1 MTSIVE
7 QRVLSVFDLVEEPRD
22 ELYRRLIMWCGEHC
36 ATALLVIRD
45 VDDLSE
51 ESANILKR
59 LEDSLTTVERSS
71 QWPGTVL
78 LSSNDTALV
87 YRYRLTPQTV
97 ELFCTLVD
105 GLYEWVEPKRPDDLC
120 FTRADAGDNWSR
132 ARRILTAAARRSAI
146 RSGSIADPGNCATV
160 AERSRAYQLESFC
173 SRSYG
178 HN

>member
-1 MTSIVE
+1 MTAIVE

-22 ELYRRLIMWCGEHC
+22 ELYRRLIVWCGEHC

-59 LEDSLTTVERSS
+59 LEDNLTTVERSS

-78 LSSNDTALV
+78 VSSNETALV

-105 GLYEWVEPKRPDDLC
+105 GLYEWAEPNRPDDLC
-120 FTRADAGDNWSR
+120 FTRADGSPMLVTIAHERDAYLQLLPDEVRSVR
-132 ARRILTAAARRSAI
+132 EALPTLAIARR
-146 RSGSIADPGNCATV
+146 
-160 AERSRAYQLESFC
+160 
-173 SRSYG
+173 
-178 HN
+178 